1 MVTDVLIIQL
11 REENVK
17 TQSALKEA
25 VERRLVREGE
35 VSILRKT
42 IEKASYIPSNTNGIL
57 IHPVECSK
65 SCRSDSATESRE
77 RKV

>member
-1 MVTDVLIIQL
+1 MVTDVVIIQL

-42 IEKASYIPSNTNGIL
+42 IEKASHIPRDT
-57 IHPVECSK
+57 
-65 SCRSDSATESRE
+65 CRNAHTLHRMLKIMQV
-77 RKV
+77 R